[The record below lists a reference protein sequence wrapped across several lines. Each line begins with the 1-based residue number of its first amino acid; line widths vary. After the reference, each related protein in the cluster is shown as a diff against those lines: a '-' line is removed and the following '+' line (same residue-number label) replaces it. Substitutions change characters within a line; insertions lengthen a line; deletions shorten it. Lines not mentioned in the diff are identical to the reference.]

1 MRRNEDRQGKRLLHS
16 CSHIRATLVRMK
28 HVRHSLGA
36 ISALLLASLLIC
48 GCSKPHVSGPVP
60 GNASF
65 NGLQFSL
72 APLGYQRNE
81 YFLSGI
87 ATSYK
92 PSGPLNDDGKWSVT
106 PANTSPFTT
115 RLVVIRPI
123 DPAKFNGTIL
133 VEWLNV
139 TSGGDAPAE
148 WAYTHRELLRQGYA
162 YVAVS
167 AQQVGVE
174 GGPSY
179 FSGSKPLKQIDP
191 ARYAKLH
198 LPGDAFSYDIF
209 TQAGH
214 LLRVNPAALLGPLKP
229 QRLIAAGESQ
239 SAIFLTTYV
248 NAIDPIAKV
257 FDGFLL
263 HSRFGFASG
272 LNGSLDGSSGRGL
285 PNASPV
291 LIRDDVRVPVLM
303 TVTETDLLSPLST
316 FLRVRQPDSNR
327 IHTWEIAGTAH
338 ADNYVFGLGG
348 TDSGLEPI
356 SQLASGFRAI
366 DSIGGHKLD
375 LITISFDENKMTLR
389 VPVAQARVTGSPRP
403 ALRSWTQ
410 PPVKSQSLSSTP
422 TAMRSA
428 ESAPRGL
435 TSRSQPYPAWD
446 RTGPSC
452 SASSDQPGRSPQPNC
467 TRSIPAAHPTIR
479 PDSTPRSSRPSTPVS
494 CWNQTPPRSGPWR
507 LHPTRS
513 RNPTG

>member
-48 GCSKPHVSGPVP
+48 GCSKPHVSGSIP
-60 GNASF
+60 GIPSF

-123 DPAKFNGTIL
+123 DPTKFNGTIL

-139 TSGGDAPAE
+139 TSGGDAAAE

-375 LITISFDENKMTLR
+375 VAINSAPQHHYVEQAALHALNRWLSERVAPPSAPLLDAAPGEIPKLVLDPNGNALGGIRTPWVD
-389 VPVAQARVTGSPRP
+389 VPVATLSGMGQDGPQLLGLVGSTRPFPPAKLHALYPRGSSDYQARFDASLQQAIHSGFLLEADAPEIR
-403 ALRSWTQ
+403 ALAAASYAQ
-410 PPVKSQSLSSTP
+410 P
-422 TAMRSA
+422 
-428 ESAPRGL
+428 
-435 TSRSQPYPAWD
+435 
-446 RTGPSC
+446 
-452 SASSDQPGRSPQPNC
+452 
-467 TRSIPAAHPTIR
+467 
-479 PDSTPRSSRPSTPVS
+479 
-494 CWNQTPPRSGPWR
+494 
-507 LHPTRS
+507 
-513 RNPTG
+513 